1 MFFVLFLCLL
11 SLSWAG
17 ELEKLIWYALE
28 NSPRIKQY
36 EKLLQSFEYRERYV
50 KSLPNP
56 SVFAGLSNLPVNRP
70 YPNSKEPM
78 SAFSIGFS
86 QVYTLPVKRE
96 LEAKVAREQ
105 KLQTQAGMLLLQK
118 ELIRDIKLR
127 YLEWL
132 YTFKKES
139 LLRAIKESVDALE
152 SSTRENYRYGRA
164 TLSDLL
170 SLKGE
175 KIRVQKLLIEVKQ
188 DRERL
193 KNEIDA
199 LVGASFELKGEEINL
214 QGPDFESIDLQKSP
228 YLREKYAKLR
238 ELEAQLE
245 RKRVE
250 HLPDIELMVE
260 YMARPSMSDMF
271 SVRIGFSLPVWKSR
285 REDLMVL
292 EKREEIQASRE
303 EIKNM
308 ELELKRA
315 ISNLRVDYES
325 KREFLKLTQELIN
338 QKKEELKALE
348 LAYRYSRA
356 DFRDLMRLYRELWEL
371 ELNRLDLELR
381 LKSIPIELEA
391 LL

>member
-96 LEAKVAREQ
+96 LDAKVAREQ

-139 LLRAIKESVDALE
+139 LLRAIKESVDTLE
-152 SSTRENYRYGRA
+152 SSARENYRYGRA